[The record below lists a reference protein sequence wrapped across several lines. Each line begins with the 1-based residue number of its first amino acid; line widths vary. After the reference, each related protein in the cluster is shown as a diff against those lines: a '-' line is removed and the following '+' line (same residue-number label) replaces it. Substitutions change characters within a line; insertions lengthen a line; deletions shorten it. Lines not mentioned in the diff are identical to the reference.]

1 VHPKGAKFAT
11 RVRRRPE
18 RIQQYLGTLR
28 PSEFILGDKA
38 MGTNQDTALVGVYGG
53 AGAAL
58 GIVMMII
65 GIAHLF
71 ANYSVCQ

>member
-1 VHPKGAKFAT
+1 
-11 RVRRRPE
+11 
-18 RIQQYLGTLR
+18 
-28 PSEFILGDKA
+28 